1 MNWNLIEIYKALN
14 IKIKIQKNYEF
25 NGISIDSRKI
35 KKNNLFI
42 PIKGNNFNGH
52 KFINDVERNGVKAC
66 LIEKK
71 ESQSIESKKILKII
85 VKDTKEALIKLAEY
99 ARERSKLTSF
109 ICITGSS
116 GKTTLKE
123 WTQIIL
129 KGDYKSYCNPGN
141 FNNDIG
147 MPLALVNMPKDIKY
161 CILELGMNN
170 YGEIRKLVKIAKPH
184 ISIITNIGNAHIG
197 NFKNA
202 EDIANEKSKI
212 FEYLNPK
219 SSAIIPFESKYFKKI
234 LYKAKK
240 KTNNIYTFGLS
251 KICYAKYEK
260 EKGKFIFSIG
270 KEKLLL
276 RKLNFF
282 KYWEQN
288 VLIILSLLKIL
299 NLNLDKFIRKLEK
312 IQPLLGRGQLLHIKY
327 NKKKFFLI
335 DESYN
340 SNPTTLKEVILNL
353 KGKKKFK
360 KKILVIGDMLELG
373 KYSERMHK
381 DIVKPILK
389 ISPDLVITVGHYSK
403 VINKGISKEIET
415 YHFDNYVQVYE
426 RIIEV
431 IDDNDIVMIKGS
443 NSIKLSKVCE
453 KLMQK

>member
-1 MNWNLIEIYKALN
+1 MNWTLSEIYKALN
-14 IKIKIQKNYEF
+14 IKTKIQKNFEF
-25 NGISIDSRKI
+25 DSISIDSRKI
-35 KKNNLFI
+35 KKNNFFI

-52 KFINDVERNGVKAC
+52 KFINDVEKNGVKAC

-71 ESQSIESKKILKII
+71 ESQFIECKKILKII
-85 VKDTKEALIKLAEY
+85 VRDTKEALIKLAEY

-123 WTQIIL
+123 WIQIIL
-129 KGDYKSYCNPGN
+129 NENYKSYCNPGN

-170 YGEIRKLVKIAKPH
+170 YGEINKLTKIAKPN

-212 FEYLNPK
+212 LEYLNPK
-219 SSAIIPFESKYFKKI
+219 SSAIIPFESNYFKKI
-234 LYKAKK
+234 FYKAKK

-251 KICYAKYEK
+251 KTCYAKYEK
-260 EKGKFIFSIG
+260 EKEKFIFSIG

-299 NLNLDKFIRKLEK
+299 NLKFDKFIMKLEK
-312 IQPLLGRGQLLHIKY
+312 IQPLSGRGQILHVKY
-327 NKKKFFLI
+327 CEKKFFLI

-340 SNPTTLKEVILNL
+340 SNPITLKEVILNL
-353 KGKKKFK
+353 DKKKFQ

-373 KYSERMHK
+373 KYTERMHK
-381 DIVKPILK
+381 DIIEPIQK

-403 VINKGISKEIET
+403 VISKGISKKIKT
-415 YHFDNYVQVYE
+415 YHFKNYIQVYE

-431 IDDNDIVMIKGS
+431 IDDNDIVMVKGS